1 MKSTLP
7 RPLVW
12 LSVTSVLVLGAAG
25 CGVSGHLA
33 ASVPGTHVSGTAKTS
48 GARTSGSTTPSSS
61 TPPHSSSPAPSPSGV
76 QTNSAVT
83 QAMAWLGHH
92 TSEPL
97 AAPTWVP
104 APPVSAGGPYLS
116 AETRVDHVSGVTGFN
131 GWIVRL
137 YPTSVAYSVNNPA
150 LDTTHIDP
158 WVSWAGQQLSSGM
171 QNTMVTPS
179 GRLQTLEIANGNI
192 GPNGPQIISHHF
204 QTVALGLG
212 ITGTLYTTNAVLW
225 SQGPWTLMVIGDQ
238 GAHDV
243 TVARSVVRR
252 LHDVT
257 LPPYPALAAIA
268 GDRYQ
273 AQLSGN
279 QVAIDWIHGT
289 DLTTLNGAA
298 LPVASVFRIASSWR
312 PVPGR

>member
-1 MKSTLP
+1 MKSILP

-12 LSVTSVLVLGAAG
+12 LSVTGVLGLCAAG

-33 ASVPGTHVSGTAKTS
+33 GPAPGTHGRGTVKTS
-48 GARTSGSTTPSSS
+48 GARTSSTTTPSSS
-61 TPPHSSSPAPSPSGV
+61 TPPHSSSSVASPSGV
-76 QTNSAVT
+76 QTNSVVA

-92 TSEPL
+92 TSQPL

-104 APPVSAGGPYLS
+104 APSASAGGPYLS
-116 AETRVDHVSGVTGFN
+116 AQTHVDHVSGVTSFN
-131 GWIVRL
+131 GWSVRL
-137 YPTSVAYSVNNPA
+137 YPTSVAYGVNNSA
-150 LDTTHIDP
+150 FDTAHVHP
-158 WVSWAGQQLSSGM
+158 WVSWTVQQLSSGM

-179 GRLQTLEIANGNI
+179 GRLQTLEGNNGNI
-192 GPNGPQIISHHF
+192 GPNGPQIISKHF
-204 QTVALGLG
+204 QTVALGMG
-212 ITGTLYTTNAVLW
+212 ITGTLYTTNVVLW
-225 SQGPWTLMVIGDQ
+225 SQGPWTLMVLGDQ
-238 GAHDV
+238 GAQDV
-243 TVARSVVRR
+243 TVARSVVQR

-273 AQLSGN
+273 AQFSGN